1 MQYLGSHEL
10 VIHLEKEGTTLAI
23 TLLHYSSDIIS
34 FYFTQKCSRSRKNQK
49 TKTNR

>member
-23 TLLHYSSDIIS
+23 TLFLGYHKFL
-34 FYFTQKCSRSRKNQK
+34 FYPQMQQKPEKPKNQ
-49 TKTNR
+49 NQ